1 VGLDLSADPATV
13 RRTLAKRRTRLGAA
27 LAGALVLLLGAAC
40 GGGSGGGDDSAGAA
54 DLAAQAQQ
62 VGALLD
68 QIEALPTSATTTADF
83 KAKLGPL
90 RDQIQTQMDQINQ
103 TSVPDELNSQKEQ
116 LANRLRSLRT
126 QLGRVDGLLLADN
139 LDGAKTAT
147 EQLLS
152 IQQIRITIDAIEEAA
167 ANSGSGSGSGS

>member
-1 VGLDLSADPATV
+1 LSVDPATV
-13 RRTLAKRRTRLGAA
+13 RRTLATRRTRLGAI
-27 LAGALVLLLGAAC
+27 LAGAFVLLSAAAC
-40 GGGSGGGDDSAGAA
+40 GGGGGGGDDSAGAA

-62 VGALLD
+62 VGVLLD
-68 QIEALPTSATTTADF
+68 QIEALPTSATTTAAFQAELD
-83 KAKLGPL
+83 PL
-90 RDQIQTQMDQINQ
+90 RDQIQTLMDQIND
-103 TSVPDELNSQKEQ
+103 TSVPSELESQKDQ

-152 IQQIRITIDAIEEAA
+152 LQQLRITIAAIEEAA
-167 ANSGSGSGSGS
+167 AGGTEPS

>member
-1 VGLDLSADPATV
+1 LAT
-13 RRTLAKRRTRLGAA
+13 RRTRLGAA

-40 GGGSGGGDDSAGAA
+40 GGGGGGGDDSAGTA

-68 QIEALPTSATTTADF
+68 QVEALPTSATTTADF
-83 KAKLGPL
+83 QAKLGPL
-90 RDQIQTQMDQINQ
+90 RDQIQTLMDQINE
-103 TSVPDELNSQKEQ
+103 TSVPDELNSQKDQ
-116 LANRLRSLRT
+116 LGNRLRSLRT

-152 IQQIRITIDAIEEAA
+152 IQQLRITIAAIEEAA
-167 ANSGSGSGSGS
+167 AGGT

>member
-1 VGLDLSADPATV
+1 
-13 RRTLAKRRTRLGAA
+13 
-27 LAGALVLLLGAAC
+27 
-40 GGGSGGGDDSAGAA
+40 
-54 DLAAQAQQ
+54 
-62 VGALLD
+62 
-68 QIEALPTSATTTADF
+68 
-83 KAKLGPL
+83 
-90 RDQIQTQMDQINQ
+90 MDQINQ